1 MTVFVGSGTD
11 CYLHLVSHHLTLH
24 KKKKKKRGFS
34 TYTGAELDV
43 LVSLSHAVRE
53 LDLVVAEDVGHDHLD
68 LVDGEEAAGAGVA
81 AVAEGQVGGANA
93 DELAVS
99 NDLGGLG
106 AGLGGV
112 LGLAQLVV
120 AEGVENFGVGED
132 LVVEVDAAGGDFD
145 DVVWGDDLAVGELD
159 GLEDLALEGAWGV
172 VSEFWGGVF

>member
-1 MTVFVGSGTD
+1 M
-11 CYLHLVSHHLTLH
+11 
-24 KKKKKKRGFS
+24 
-34 TYTGAELDV
+34 
-43 LVSLSHAVRE
+43 
-53 LDLVVAEDVGHDHLD
+53 
-68 LVDGEEAAGAGVA
+68 A
-81 AVAEGQVGGANA
+81 AVAEGQVGGADA